1 MNITV
6 NDISSVDKE
15 IILTATREELAPA
28 FDKAY
33 KKFSKQVNLPGFRAG
48 KAPMDLIKKR
58 YGRDIEL
65 DEVRNYVLDVYNDK
79 ILEEYKPVGESE
91 FKEINWENNELKA
104 VILLGVEPTF
114 ELTDLATIEIDRM
127 IHDVNEDDVNK
138 EIDYLLENEGT
149 WNVVEQAATEE
160 SLIVADV
167 FGKDHDGNLVEGDV
181 DPDQEF
187 NLREPKNADY
197 KPFLLGKVA
206 GDEVDAEIKHGD
218 HSHYYRLA
226 IKAVKALTKPALSE
240 ELIEKFSNGQYK
252 NEEEYRAFLKSRVQ
266 EYYDNTAETMIKNE
280 LSEALVNAHSF
291 DVPATLQTMLIK
303 RYVEELRQRYNIKEQ
318 LDFNAYRSMY
328 ADKAVKDAKWWF
340 ITQKLSKKFG
350 NDIELNEADV
360 DAFLEK
366 QSAQMGYPVDIIK
379 NAYASNPG
387 ELENLRLQIREEKVY
402 DKALEIVKIN
412 DLSKDAY
419 QEKHNPKSE

>member
-1 MNITV
+1 VNITV
-6 NDISSVDKE
+6 NDLTSVDKE

-48 KAPMDLIKKR
+48 KAPLDLIKKR

-79 ILEEYKPVGESE
+79 ILEEYKPMGESD
-91 FKEINWENNELKA
+91 FKEVSWENDQLKA
-104 VILLGVEPTF
+104 VILVGIEPRF
-114 ELTDLATIEIDRM
+114 ELVDLSSIEIDRM
-127 IHDVNEDDVNK
+127 IHDVSDDDVNK
-138 EIDYLLENEGT
+138 EIDYLLEKEGT
-149 WNVVEQAATEE
+149 WSVVEQAATEDN
-160 SLIVADV
+160 LIVADV
-167 FGKDHDGNLVEGDV
+167 FSKDHDGNLIEGDV

-218 HSHYYRLA
+218 HSHLYKLVV
-226 IKAVKALTKPALSE
+226 KSVKALSKPDLSE

-252 NEEEYRAFLKSRVQ
+252 TEEDYRAFLKSRVQ
-266 EYYDNTAETMIKNE
+266 EYYDQTAETMLKNE
-280 LSEALVNAHSF
+280 LSDALVNAHEF
-291 DVPATLQTMLIK
+291 EVPETLQTMLIK
-303 RYVEELRQRYNIKEQ
+303 RYLDDMRQRYNIKQE
-318 LDFNAYRSMY
+318 LDVNAYRAMY
-328 ADKAVKDAKWWF
+328 VEKAIKDAKWYF
-340 ITQKLSKKFG
+340 INQKLADKFTSE
-350 NDIELNEADV
+350 IELNEADV
-360 DAFLEK
+360 DTFLEK
-366 QSAQMGYPVDIIK
+366 QATQMGYPLEILK

-412 DLSKDAY
+412 DLDKEAY

>member
-6 NDISSVDKE
+6 NDLSSVDKE

-48 KAPMDLIKKR
+48 KAPLDLIKKR

-79 ILEEYKPVGESE
+79 ILEEYKPMGESD
-91 FKEINWENNELKA
+91 FKEVSWENDQLKA
-104 VILLGVEPTF
+104 VILVGIEPKF
-114 ELTDLATIEIDRM
+114 ELVDLSSIEIDRM
-127 IHDVNEDDVNK
+127 IHDVSDDDVNK
-138 EIDYLLENEGT
+138 EIDYLLEKEGT
-149 WNVVEQAATEE
+149 WNVVEQAATED

-167 FGKDHDGNLVEGDV
+167 FSKDHDGNLIDGDV

-187 NLREPKNADY
+187 NLRDPKNAEY

-218 HSHYYRLA
+218 HAHLYKLV
-226 IKAVKALTKPALSE
+226 IKSVKALTKPELSE

-252 NEEEYRAFLKSRVQ
+252 SEEDYRAFLKSRVQ
-266 EYYDNTAETMIKNE
+266 EYYDQTAETMLKNE
-280 LSEALVNAHSF
+280 LSDALVNAHEF
-291 DVPATLQTMLIK
+291 EVPETLQTMLIK
-303 RYVEELRQRYNIKEQ
+303 RYLDDMRQRYNIKQE
-318 LDFNAYRSMY
+318 LDVQAYRSMY
-328 ADKAVKDAKWWF
+328 TEKAIKDAKWYF
-340 ITQKLSKKFG
+340 INQKLAEKFAA
-350 NDIELNEADV
+350 DIELNEADV

-366 QSAQMGYPVDIIK
+366 QALQMGYPVEILK

-412 DLSKDAY
+412 DLSKEAY